1 MDTNVKIV
9 LNDGNTLDAVGI
21 SFIHVD
27 ASNKDYIFYSL
38 NELANGNMDKIYIAE
53 ASQNGTSPGP
63 LSDDEWNNIKQIMLN
78 ISHNE
83 PVSGIS
89 YKPLN
94 GLSFNVGEAK
104 KLAIK
109 GDKKQAFID
118 AQNKAVAPTIA
129 TDEPAFVS
137 DQAANGSPF
146 FAAPVQDNG
155 ANAVQEVSVPSAFAM
170 QPPVE
175 QDIPVESLEGVSDV
189 ATTIE
194 QSLTPT
200 PVLIDTAVAPIQEV
214 VPAVKTVV
222 PEQPVEVAEQPVIES
237 PAIET
242 PVVQAETISAVPA
255 MNGINSIEELET
267 ALNELQDGINKI
279 NLYINSLKN
288 KNTVV
293 VNTTQ
298 VQTVSTGQ
306 TPVATESMNIAEQP
320 ELVTDS
326 LEEEAKLTNDSIPGV
341 EDISPL
347 ENTNVSSVIDT
358 SIDTSTSNI
367 LDTSVS
373 SSVDESVTVTPIANI
388 EPTVGEEIGEPA
400 FSLDPNAVNQPQ
412 TIVLDPNAIPAPNS
426 ANSINTSTVEMNIPE
441 APVVTE
447 STPQIPISPLE
458 QSGIPVAP
466 VIATPVEIQQPV
478 QVVQPVEQV
487 AVPQVIAQPPVEP
500 TPAASVPEITVPPV
514 QQVPTVDLSA
524 INTSVTLPTDMK
536 SNPTPS
542 GVQEGVFGPASLD
555 VQTEQ

>member
-1 MDTNVKIV
+1 
-9 LNDGNTLDAVGI
+9 
-21 SFIHVD
+21 
-27 ASNKDYIFYSL
+27 
-38 NELANGNMDKIYIAE
+38 
-53 ASQNGTSPGP
+53 
-63 LSDDEWNNIKQIMLN
+63 
-78 ISHNE
+78 
-83 PVSGIS
+83 
-89 YKPLN
+89 
-94 GLSFNVGEAK
+94 
-104 KLAIK
+104 
-109 GDKKQAFID
+109 
-118 AQNKAVAPTIA
+118 
-129 TDEPAFVS
+129 
-137 DQAANGSPF
+137 
-146 FAAPVQDNG
+146 
-155 ANAVQEVSVPSAFAM
+155 M

-194 QSLTPT
+194 QSSTPT
-200 PVLIDTAVAPIQEV
+200 PVLIDTVAPIQEV
-214 VPAVKTVV
+214 VPAVETVA
-222 PEQPVEVAEQPVIES
+222 PEQPVEVAEQPVIET

-242 PVVQAETISAVPA
+242 PVVQAETISTVPA

-279 NLYINSLKN
+279 NSYINSLKN

-388 EPTVGEEIGEPA
+388 EPAVGEEIGEPA

-426 ANSINTSTVEMNIPE
+426 ANSINTSTVEMDIPE

>member
-27 ASNKDYIFYSL
+27 ANNKDYIFYSL

-194 QSLTPT
+194 QSLTPA
-200 PVLIDTAVAPIQEV
+200 PVLIDTTVAPIQEV
-214 VPAVKTVV
+214 VPAVETVV
-222 PEQPVEVAEQPVIES
+222 PEQPVEVAEQPVIET

-279 NLYINSLKN
+279 NSYINSLKN

-400 FSLDPNAVNQPQ
+400 FSLDSNAVNQPQ

-478 QVVQPVEQV
+478 QVIQPVEQV